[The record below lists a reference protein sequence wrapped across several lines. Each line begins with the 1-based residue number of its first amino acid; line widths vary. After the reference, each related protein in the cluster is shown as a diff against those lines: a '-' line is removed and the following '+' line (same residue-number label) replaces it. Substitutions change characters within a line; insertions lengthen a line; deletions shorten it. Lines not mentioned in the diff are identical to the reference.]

1 MELNI
6 KVDRLTMYQHICSE
20 FEKKEE
26 LDCRDKAF
34 VCRIVELCQKK
45 SKLNEEVEKK
55 EITPKKKPAPTKKR
69 GRPPKTSSEKLQKKT
84 KKRLPCAEKKPK
96 PSVVEK
102 EDVSSDEKENPTKDV
117 LNIMEN
123 NEAPTPCVYNGTSR
137 RRWRVF
143 R

>member
-55 EITPKKKPAPTKKR
+55 KLPRRKNQPQRKSVDDHQKPVVKNYKR
-69 GRPPKTSSEKLQKKT
+69 
-84 KKRLPCAEKKPK
+84 KPK
-96 PSVVEK
+96 
-102 EDVSSDEKENPTKDV
+102 SDYLVQKRNPN
-117 LNIMEN
+117 LL
-123 NEAPTPCVYNGTSR
+123 
-137 RRWRVF
+137 
-143 R
+143 